1 MPTPKRNVNL
11 RLPVPVHNQ
20 LRDMSAAWDEP
31 MSKIV
36 ARLVIAHALAHADE
50 LARYRK
56 EAGAR

>member
-1 MPTPKRNVNL
+1 VNL